1 VFSPPP
7 LGGVVVPPPP
17 ELAAPPDGAGVGAG
31 VTGGTGFSAGG
42 VGVAFF
48 FFFFL
53 QDDLCFARFL
63 STPDFFA
70 FFRQEDD
77 VLWRLCFLAFEA
89 PASGC
94 ASALAGSPSARIAI
108 TNSAMTRV
116 IPCFL
121 ALASTAR
128 LLACLPSVNPS

>member
-1 VFSPPP
+1 
-7 LGGVVVPPPP
+7 PPPP

-42 VGVAFF
+42 VGVA